1 MQDSNP
7 LGNKLAAYAQQR
19 RREVG
24 GGFSPDDV
32 TRERL
37 RRAVRGRFGEGVGA
51 PALTPR
57 WEQGLWLRAGGALVG
72 GIAVVTGAALLLGRG
87 EGPVTE
93 QPGGAGAEKV
103 AVMAASPA
111 ATAKVAPVNSATT
124 SRQTPSR
131 QASASNSATHGVEAS
146 IQTPVS
152 KARPNSTQSP
162 AAQARAVPTAQAPAD
177 LRPDWRLTPGPSFS
191 GDPAA
196 REEVRRM
203 DFFALLGI
211 DAAEV
216 KPVVAEVKPVVKKK
230 EAQGVAPAKS
240 SWLTLNVNL
249 ISFSLGSGKG
259 GGDVKGRAGGSS
271 EKAASLANGAGVAA
285 AGVGADVPAS
295 KPRVVVPRVAVG
307 GLVANPEPVPPRGVV
322 SAGAAAPQAGP
333 ARAVSRVVPEAGR
346 GRGGVEGAVAGGEQ
360 RYVREDSTR
369 HLRRNFNSPP
379 LPEVLQEFVIRKRS
393 NGMAIV
399 DADGS
404 IYDVVPEETLVAPDS
419 GVASRRVE
427 SAVCFKAAGMHK
439 SSGQWVVFDGW
450 LVPAEGEKGE
460 LASGGKG
467 TGSQWA
473 AVPGLPLGGMRVCGE
488 VRLGERTRFPL
499 AADPVAKQGS

>member
-1 MQDSNP
+1 
-7 LGNKLAAYAQQR
+7 
-19 RREVG
+19 
-24 GGFSPDDV
+24 
-32 TRERL
+32 
-37 RRAVRGRFGEGVGA
+37 
-51 PALTPR
+51 
-57 WEQGLWLRAGGALVG
+57 
-72 GIAVVTGAALLLGRG
+72 
-87 EGPVTE
+87 
-93 QPGGAGAEKV
+93 
-103 AVMAASPA
+103 
-111 ATAKVAPVNSATT
+111 
-124 SRQTPSR
+124 
-131 QASASNSATHGVEAS
+131 
-146 IQTPVS
+146 
-152 KARPNSTQSP
+152 
-162 AAQARAVPTAQAPAD
+162 
-177 LRPDWRLTPGPSFS
+177 
-191 GDPAA
+191 
-196 REEVRRM
+196 M

-211 DAAEV
+211 DAAEVKPVVAEVKPVVAEVKPVVAEVKPVVAEVKPVVAEV